1 MTSATNHHDQGLDA
15 LVDLLVDANARS
27 HDLWGFLAL
36 ALARAASRLGS
47 PHRFIGPRWD
57 TEGGGVVLDLIRE
70 GASLDTTQLL
80 RWQAENIVETAYG
93 DTVSADRVATAPAWT
108 ARRRGRPSNG
118 SLMRAESTVTATATG
133 TDLGRTDSVRTCR
146 HRQPAPHTP

>member
-1 MTSATNHHDQGLDA
+1 MTSATNHHDQGVDA

-27 HDLWGFLAL
+27 RDLWGFLAL
-36 ALARAASRLGS
+36 AVARAASRLGS

-57 TEGGGVVLDLIRE
+57 TEGGGVVMDLIRE

-93 DTVSADRVATAPAWT
+93 DTVSADRVATTAGVDRAVAWQ
-108 ARRRGRPSNG
+108 ALEWLADEGRIN
-118 SLMRAESTVTATATG
+118 RAG
-133 TDLGRTDSVRTCR
+133 DGYRY
-146 HRQPAPHTP
+146 